1 MSVKHKNN
9 SNLYVAHVKNK
20 IDSEEWDKIHELSY
34 HLLDTSKIAR
44 KFAKNINAH
53 NDSDEW
59 ALLTGLW
66 HDLGKYRLKFQDYIR
81 LNSGYEKENA
91 HIENGK
97 RRSHSMAGAIYAINK
112 LNKPFGYIIAY
123 LISGH
128 HAGLPDWEGGRSS
141 LRFRL
146 NDGEAEFNEAMSE
159 DIPEVILAGNCPDL
173 PKIAQSSDSIALWMR
188 MLFSCLVDA
197 DFLDTEAYMSP
208 DKAIKREMPLS
219 LDDLQ
224 NKFNEEI
231 KKLQKNSKISSLN
244 TIRNSVLNECLDA
257 AELKPGL
264 FSLTVPTGGG
274 KTLSSLAFALKHAQL
289 HNKQKIIYAI
299 PFTSIIEQNADV
311 FRKFLGDKAVLEHHS
326 NLDVSPEK
334 ENSQARLATENWNA
348 PLIVTTNVQLF
359 ESLFASRTSRC
370 RKLHNIANSVIILD
384 EAQQIPRDFHTP
396 ITQVMQQLSDYF
408 GVTWVLCTATQPVL
422 KEEKNPFG
430 QILLK
435 GLNNVREIISKPS
448 VLNKKLNRVNVIL
461 PEKGDPKVSWQEL
474 ASIISSEDCILTI
487 VNTRRQARTLFE
499 LLPDDGNKLHLSA
512 NMCAQHRTE
521 VINKIKDRLKEC
533 IKGKARPLRVMSTQ
547 LIEAGVDV
555 DFPVV
560 YRSIA
565 GIDSIAQSAGR
576 CNREGLLNQQGKLGK
591 VVIFQPEQASPAGF
605 LRQGEDVTQEMIASG
620 IVNDPLAPEVFE
632 QFFTL
637 MNSKGDRDKYKIC
650 DDLKAISSND
660 APLAIQFRTAAKK
673 FRLID
678 NIGTPIIVP
687 FIPVGKDKSPIDAWI
702 TILESDPSKKWVYKK
717 LQRYT
722 VTIPEQLYKEFI
734 KIGCLD
740 TRAGLFVLLDPYY
753 HALWGVDLPDTLI
766 SAENSVFC

>member
-1 MSVKHKNN
+1 MSVKQQNIPT
-9 SNLYVAHVKNK
+9 SYVAHVKKK
-20 IDSEEWDKIHELSY
+20 INSEEWDKVHKLSE
-34 HLLDTSKIAR
+34 HLLETSKFAQ
-44 KFAKNINAH
+44 KFAEDFTDVK
-53 NDSDEW
+53 DSDEW
-59 ALLTGLW
+59 ASLIGLW

-81 LNSGYEKENA
+81 INSGYEKENA

-97 RRSHSMAGAIYAINK
+97 RRSHSMAGAIYAIKKIN
-112 LNKPFGYIIAY
+112 PFYGHIIAY
-123 LISGH
+123 LIAGH

-141 LRFRL
+141 LRYRL
-146 NDGEAEFNEAMSE
+146 DDGQAEFNEAMSE
-159 DIPEVILAGNCPDL
+159 DIPEAILAGGCPDL
-173 PKIAQSSDSIALWMR
+173 PKIAQSPESIALWMR

-208 DKAIKREMPLS
+208 DKAIKRDIPIS
-219 LDDLQ
+219 LDYLQ
-224 NKFNEEI
+224 NQFNDQM
-231 KKLQKNSKISSLN
+231 KKLQKNSKPSSLN
-244 TIRNSVLNECLDA
+244 TIRDLVLNECLDA

-274 KTLSSLAFALKHAQL
+274 KTLSSLGFALKHAQL
-289 HNKQKIIYAI
+289 HKKKRIIYAI

-311 FRKFLGDKAVLEHHS
+311 FRKFLGDESVLEHHS
-326 NLDVSPEK
+326 SLDVSPEK
-334 ENSQARLATENWNA
+334 ENSRARLAIENWNA

-384 EAQQIPRDFHTP
+384 EAQQIPRDFHAP

-422 KEEKNPFG
+422 KESQNPFG

-448 VLNKKLNRVNVIL
+448 ELSKKLNRVNVTL
-461 PEKGDPKVSWQEL
+461 PKKDDPKVSWQEL
-474 ASIISSEDCILTI
+474 ASIISSEDCILII
-487 VNTRRQARTLFE
+487 VNSRRQARTLFE

-521 VINKIKDRLKEC
+521 VIDEIKTRLKGRR
-533 IKGKARPLRVMSTQ
+533 KGDMRHLRVVSTQ

-576 CNREGLLNQQGKLGK
+576 CNREGLLNKQGELGK
-591 VVIFQPEQASPAGF
+591 VVVFQPEQASPAGF
-605 LRQGEDVTQEMIASG
+605 LRQGEDITQEMITSG
-620 IVNDPLAPEVFE
+620 TLSDPLAPKVFE
-632 QFFTL
+632 QYFTL
-637 MNSKGDRDKYKIC
+637 MNNKGDRDKHKIC
-650 DDLKAISSND
+650 DDLKASCTND
-660 APLAIQFRTAAKK
+660 APLAIQFRTAAEK

-678 NIGTPIIVP
+678 NVGTSIIVP
-687 FIPVGKDKSPIDAWI
+687 FRPTGKDKSPIDVWI
-702 TILESDPSKKWVYKK
+702 TILVNDPSKKWVYKK

-722 VTIPEQLYKEFI
+722 VTIPEQLLKEFI
-734 KIGCLD
+734 NIGCLD
-740 TRAGLFVLLDPYY
+740 TRAGLYVLLDPYY
-753 HALWGVDLPDTLI
+753 HKLWGVDLADTLI
-766 SAENSVFC
+766 SAKDSVY